1 MSKDKFKMNDLIA
14 KYNEIFKKPLEL
26 VTIFVNKD
34 MVLQKRVIRLL
45 ENSISS
51 KKEISKKD
59 IEKFYPTTKGFI
71 I

>member
-1 MSKDKFKMNDLIA
+1 MNKDKFKMNNLIA

-26 VTIFVNKD
+26 VTIFVNRD
-34 MVLQKRVIRLL
+34 TVLQKRVIKLL
-45 ENSISS
+45 ENSISN

-59 IEKFYPTTKGFI
+59 IEKFYPITKGFI